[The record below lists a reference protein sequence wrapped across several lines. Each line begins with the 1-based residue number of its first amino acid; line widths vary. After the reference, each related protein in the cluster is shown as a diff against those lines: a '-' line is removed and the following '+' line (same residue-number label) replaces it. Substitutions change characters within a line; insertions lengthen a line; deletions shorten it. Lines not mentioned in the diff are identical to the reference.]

1 MMKRNVLS
9 LAAVCGLIGS
19 GFAADF
25 DVRAYGAKGDG
36 AAKDTSAIQK
46 AIDAA
51 EAAGGGRVVLGPG
64 TYLSG
69 SVFLKDGVEF
79 HLESGATLKG
89 SPDREDYNPADVC
102 PQNSASKN
110 DRHSGGHLVLAIEK
124 RNVAITGR
132 GRIDGNGP
140 VFVGNAEGLNYPMG
154 PVGWNN
160 NIPWRPGQMVY
171 FVECENVRVEDVSL
185 IDSPYW
191 TFLLHGCTHVN
202 VKGVRIRNRRE
213 PLHTHN
219 GDGIDIDCCRDVEV
233 ADCDI
238 DSADDSITFRANGVR
253 LKRKQACEDIRV
265 SRCRLSSPCNAL
277 RFGVGEGTV
286 RNVTVRD
293 IEIWDTRVAINF
305 VSSWSGERGVNFEN
319 IAIDGVRLDARTLC
333 HIYPGKSRTAKLRKV
348 RIANVTG
355 AVENEATVACLKSNP
370 FEDVVFE
377 NVDLDCELLAFNVK
391 GLKVSG
397 GKMRLKALDG
407 KALADLNMSAD
418 KGSFPGHLRIGGTKR
433 GGGFFGGK
441 VVMPEAGLCGH
452 QGNFAAFPGNTA
464 EGIADAIRKGVAMVE
479 FDAQRCKTGEFVL
492 MHDGT
497 IDNLTTGKGR
507 ISEHTLA
514 ELKGY
519 RLRSRKGQYQIATLD
534 EVLDGIPDG
543 GVWINL
549 HCYCGRKNI
558 GDLAREIRRRGRLH
572 QTCFCAG
579 LKDIEEARKAV
590 PELIANNIQRPG
602 PRNRDWTPEEC
613 QKFVDDSIAHK
624 CRFLQ
629 LSRPW
634 PRKYSDACHA
644 AGIKVIH
651 FKSDDPKELADLRDR
666 GIDFVMTNRP
676 EEMGATG
683 VYP

>member
-1 MMKRNVLS
+1 MRMKAGF
-9 LAAVCGLIGS
+9 LAAAIGAMMAVS
-19 GFAADF
+19 AKATDF

-36 AAKDTSAIQK
+36 VQKDTAAIQK

-51 EAAGGGRVVLGPG
+51 EAAGGGRVLLGPG

-69 SVFLKDGVEF
+69 SVYLKDGVEF

-89 SPDREDYNPADVC
+89 SPDRGDYNPADVC
-102 PQNSASKN
+102 PQNSASKG

-132 GRIDGNGP
+132 GRIDGSGP

-154 PVGWNN
+154 PVGWDN

-191 TFLLHGCTHVN
+191 TFLLHGCTHVV

-219 GDGIDIDCCRDVEV
+219 GDGIDIDCCQDVEV

-238 DSADDSITFRANGVR
+238 DSADDSITFRANGTR
-253 LKRKQACEDIRV
+253 LKRKQACENIRV

-277 RFGVGEGTV
+277 RFGVGEG
-286 RNVTVRD
+286 RVRD
-293 IEIWDTRVAINF
+293 VTIRDLEVWDTRVAVNF
-305 VSSWSGERGVNFEN
+305 VSSWSGERGVDFEN
-319 IAIDGVRLDARTLC
+319 ITIDGVKVDARTLC
-333 HIYPGKSRTAKLRKV
+333 HIYPGKSKAAKLRKI

-355 AVENEATVACLKSNP
+355 AVENAATVACLRSNP
-370 FEDVVFE
+370 FENVVFE

-391 GLKVSG
+391 GLQLKG
-397 GKMRLKALDG
+397 GKMTRKSLSK
-407 KALADLNMSAD
+407 KELADLNRAAD
-418 KGSFPGHLRIGGTKR
+418 KGEFPGHLRIGGTKR

-441 VVMPEAGLCGH
+441 VLMPESGLCGH
-452 QGNFAAFPGNTA
+452 QGDFASHPGNTA
-464 EGIADAIRKGVAMVE
+464 ESVASAIRKGVAMVE

-492 MHDGT
+492 MHDGK
-497 IDNLTTGKGR
+497 IDNLTTGSGR
-507 ISEHTLA
+507 IADRTLA
-514 ELKGY
+514 ELKGL
-519 RLRSRKGQYQIATLD
+519 RLKSRKGQYQLATLD
-534 EVLDGIPDG
+534 EVLDVIPDG

-549 HCYCGRKNI
+549 HCYCGRQNI
-558 GDLAREIRRRGRLH
+558 GDLARHVKARGRLH

-579 LKDIEEARKAV
+579 LRDLAEARKAV
-590 PELIANNIQRPG
+590 PELIANNIDRPG
-602 PRNRDWTPEEC
+602 PRDRDWTPEEC

-634 PRKYSDACHA
+634 ELRYSEACHA

-651 FKSDDPKELADLRDR
+651 FKSDDPKELPDLRAR
-666 GIDFVMTNRP
+666 GIDFIMTNRP
-676 EEMGATG
+676 EEMGAALR
-683 VYP
+683 

>member
-9 LAAVCGLIGS
+9 LAALCGLVGS

-25 DVRAYGAKGDG
+25 DVKAYGAKGDG
-36 AAKDTSAIQK
+36 VTKDTSAIQK

-51 EAAGGGRVVLGPG
+51 EVAGGGRVVLGPG

-89 SPDREDYNPADVC
+89 SPDREDYNPADIC
-102 PQNSASKN
+102 SQNSASTK

-124 RNVAITGR
+124 RNVAITGP

-154 PVGWNN
+154 SVGWNN

-171 FVECENVRVEDVSL
+171 FVECENVKVEDVAL

-191 TFLLHGCTHVN
+191 TCFLHGCTNVR

-233 ADCDI
+233 TDCDI
-238 DSADDSITFRANGVR
+238 DTADDSITFRANGKR
-253 LKRKQACEDIRV
+253 LKRKQACENVRV

-277 RFGVGEGTV
+277 RFGVGEGAV
-286 RNVTVRD
+286 RNVVVSD
-293 IEIWDTRVAINF
+293 LDVWDTRTVVNF
-305 VSSWSGERGVNFEN
+305 VSSWSGERGVDFED
-319 IAIDGVRLDARTLC
+319 IAIEGVRVDARTLC
-333 HIYPGKSRTAKLRKV
+333 HVYPGKSKTAKLRNV
-348 RIANVTG
+348 RIANVSG
-355 AVENEATVACLKSNP
+355 RVELDAAVSCLRSNP
-370 FEDVVFE
+370 FENVVFE
-377 NVDLDCELLAFNVK
+377 NVDLDCRLETFNVK
-391 GLKVSG
+391 GLKVVG
-397 GKMRLKALDG
+397 GKMTVKP
-407 KALADLNMSAD
+407 MSAD
-418 KGSFPGHLRIGGTKR
+418 ELAKANAAAEAGRFPGGCRIGGTKR

-441 VVMPEAGLCGH
+441 VVMPETGLCGH

-497 IDNLTTGKGR
+497 IDNLTTGTGK
-507 ISEHTLA
+507 ISAHTLA

-519 RLRSRKGQYQIATLD
+519 RLKSRKGQYQLATLD
-534 EVLDGIPDG
+534 EVLDVIPDG

-549 HCYCGRKNI
+549 HCYCGRANI
-558 GDLAREIRRRGRLH
+558 GDLAREIKRRGRLH

-579 LKDIEEARKAV
+579 LKDLAAARKAV

-602 PRNRDWTPEEC
+602 PRNRDWTDAEC
-613 QKFVDDSIAHK
+613 QKFVDDSIANR

-634 PRKYSDACHA
+634 ARKYSDACHA

-651 FKSDDPKELADLRDR
+651 FKSDDPKELPDLRDR